1 MKVTIFTTSLIA
13 ASLFLS
19 QASAAARTNYRSL
32 RTTTFTYR
40 HHAVDPL
47 RIYFWLP
54 QGNSADVKV
63 GQSIN
68 VVFPMA
74 VNKTMQAKLATTSNA
89 IAPNSRTL
97 LVELHM
103 TDPHNEIQADSYAE
117 VRLPPSIL
125 GKILTVPDTALV
137 FRAQGLQ
144 VGVLKPDNT
153 VELRDIKVGR
163 DFAKTVK
170 QHGLTNFLLT
180 VVGSQKR
187 SDYIYES

>member
-1 MKVTIFTTSLIA
+1 
-13 ASLFLS
+13 
-19 QASAAARTNYRSL
+19 
-32 RTTTFTYR
+32 
-40 HHAVDPL
+40 
-47 RIYFWLP
+47 
-54 QGNSADVKV
+54 
-63 GQSIN
+63 
-68 VVFPMA
+68 MA